1 MRTQRVDRATPA
13 MRRNTQVFRPSTYI
27 YSNFIEDILNQ
38 VPDGASTENPTVIY
52 LPKIIRGQGRII
64 DSANNPQIGSTVVN
78 IARHNIVIKPAYGKT
93 EWRGRLSMTGGKGTS
108 INVIGQESNQVKIQG
123 TGSKGYFLLTYDE
136 SSNGIPRESAEA
148 TSTPFQRIYGELI
161 HVIDIDGDLLIL
173 DANTSRDYD
182 LVSNYLKLYP
192 VDQSIRTNLTIEG
205 VHFVGFRQTVFDLSE
220 NRSLNLWLPNG
231 LFLAHCDNLTV
242 RNLTVERFNAQG
254 IYLLGCRD
262 ITLDNIR
269 LTNLYQSPDVSG
281 SGYAIQ
287 PNYVTSSGLAGRSP
301 STISNIEVSYVRYGV
316 SVTRGTANLTVGPLT
331 ARVALPTGAAVDI
344 HGGDCLNLTF
354 TNILGA
360 NGIVPGN
367 STWRRGANYVD
378 VLDSTVFS
386 IFPYTAI
393 RNLTVSNCYAQNC
406 QITSVPGDNGNG
418 GVGAGY
424 MNSTGANLGYL
435 PSAQFEDCTFAWY
448 ESNLFAGKRNIR
460 ANPLVIGNGGS
471 TPQKVGELTF
481 VNCIFDRQ
489 SDEAGTVIL
498 VTLSNDK
505 TTDSRIISFESCQ
518 IIQRNPTNTWALQV
532 NSNVLENP
540 WKMAFSF
547 AATDFVKANSA
558 FNSTVLYDLGPSL
571 DALENTAELSG
582 GCRFR
587 DTSGTTNIEIT
598 ALNVDTY
605 FDPNTAVVT

>member
-1 MRTQRVDRATPA
+1 MRTQRVDRSTPA
-13 MRRNTQVFRPSTYI
+13 MRRNTRVFRPSTYI

-38 VPDGASTENPTVIY
+38 VPDGVSPENPTVVY
-52 LPKIIRGQGRII
+52 LPKIIKGQGRII
-64 DSANNPQIGSTVVN
+64 DSAKNPQLGSTVVH

-93 EWRGRLSMTGGKGTS
+93 EWRGRLSMTGGKGAS
-108 INVIGQESNQVKIQG
+108 LNVIGQESNQVKIQG

-182 LVSNYLKLYP
+182 LVSNFLKLYP

-205 VHFVGFRQTVFDLSE
+205 IHFVGFRQTVFDLSE

-262 ITLDNIR
+262 ITLDNIK

-367 STWRRGANYVD
+367 STWRRGANNVD
-378 VLDSTVFS
+378 ILDSTVFNL
-386 IFPYTAI
+386 FPHTAI
-393 RNLTVSNCYAQNC
+393 RNLTVTNCYVQNC
-406 QITSVPGDNGNG
+406 QITSVDGDNGNG
-418 GVGAGY
+418 GAGTGY
-424 MNSTGANLGYL
+424 MNSTGANLGFL

-448 ESNLFAGKRNIR
+448 NSRSFATKINIR
-460 ANPLVIGNGGS
+460 PIPLTIGSSS
-471 TPQKVGELTF
+471 TTAQMIGKLNF
-481 VNCIFDRQ
+481 INCRFDQ
-489 SDEAGTVIL
+489 QNTENDPAFF
-498 VTLSNDK
+498 VTLSNKK
-505 TTDSRIISFESCQ
+505 TSDAREINFETCQ
-518 IIQRNPTNTWALQV
+518 IIQRATV
-532 NSNVLENP
+532 NAVAQNVFQTTGLSWEI
-540 WKMAFSF
+540 AFTYKS
-547 AATDFVKANSA
+547 TDFFKVNGAYV
-558 FNSTVLYDLGPSL
+558 STVVFDSGTTLQ
-571 DALENTAELSG
+571 NTAELSG

-605 FDPNTAVVT
+605 FDPNTAVVV

>member
-1 MRTQRVDRATPA
+1 M
-13 MRRNTQVFRPSTYI
+13 FRPSTYI

-38 VPDGASTENPTVIY
+38 VPDGASPENPTVVY

-64 DSANNPQIGSTVVN
+64 DSANNPQLGSTVVN
-78 IARHNIVIKPAYGKT
+78 IARHNIVIRPAYSTT
-93 EWRGRLSMTGGKGTS
+93 EWHGRLSFTGGKGGPLE
-108 INVIGQESNQVKIQG
+108 VVGQEGDQIKVSG
-123 TGSKGYFLLTYDE
+123 TTSKGYYLITYDE
-136 SSNGIPRESAEA
+136 DENAIPRE
-148 TSTPFQRIYGELI
+148 TNSTPGNGFQRIYGELV
-161 HVIDIDGDLLIL
+161 HAIDLDEDLLIL
-173 DANTSRDYD
+173 DATTNRDYE
-182 LVSNYLKLYP
+182 LVSDYLKVYP
-192 VDQSIRTNLTIEG
+192 VAQSVRTNLTIEG
-205 VHFVGFRQTVFDLSE
+205 IHFIGFRQTVQDGSDGLF
-220 NRSLNLWLPNG
+220 RNLWLPNG

-262 ITLDNIR
+262 ITLDNIK

-360 NGIVPGN
+360 NGIVLGN
-367 STWRRGANYVD
+367 SAWRRGANNVD

-386 IFPYTAI
+386 ILPYTAI
-393 RNLTVSNCYAQNC
+393 RNLTVTNCYAQNC
-406 QITSVPGDNGNG
+406 QITSVSGDNGNNSIG
-418 GVGAGY
+418 TGY
-424 MNSTGANLGYL
+424 MNSTGADLGYL
-435 PSAQFEDCTFAWY
+435 PTAQFEDCTFAWF
-448 ESNLFAGKRNIR
+448 ESNSFAGKRSIR
-460 ANPLVIGNGGS
+460 ANPLVIGNGGG

-489 SDEAGTVIL
+489 SAEAGTVVL
-498 VTLSNDK
+498 VTLSNEK
-505 TTDSRIISFESCQ
+505 TTDSRIITFESCQ
-518 IIQRNPTNTWALQV
+518 IIQRNPANTWALQV
-532 NSNVLENP
+532 NSNVLANP
-540 WKMAFSF
+540 WKMAFNF
-547 AATDFVKANSA
+547 AATDFVKVNAA
-558 FNSTVLYDLGPSL
+558 FNSTVLFNIVTNSD
-571 DALENTAELSG
+571 DLENTAELSG

-598 ALNVDTY
+598 ASNVDTY
-605 FDPNTAVVT
+605 FEPDTAVVI